1 MFDYQFECLKEYI
14 RQNDWCF
21 KLTRERKKA
30 FLLDYYLDRFLG
42 IQLPSVAGEEF
53 LDRDAILDVAMGQM
67 MEYFPEED
75 VVSQNR
81 MTIRFEEYRVNQI
94 KEVYGLTFDQ
104 FIALPYY
111 EVEERLRRQ
120 RINLSR
126 ERRETEMAKKRSRVN
141 QSDSGGDFDFL
152 DV

>member
-1 MFDYQFECLKEYI
+1 MP
-14 RQNDWCF
+14 
-21 KLTRERKKA
+21 A
-30 FLLDYYLDRFLG
+30 
-42 IQLPSVAGEEF
+42 VAGEEF

-75 VVSQNR
+75 VTSQNR

-120 RINLSR
+120 RIHLSR

>member
-1 MFDYQFECLKEYI
+1 M
-14 RQNDWCF
+14 
-21 KLTRERKKA
+21 TRDRKKA

-42 IQLPSVAGEEF
+42 IQLPAVAGEEF

-75 VVSQNR
+75 VTSQNR

-120 RINLSR
+120 RIHLSR
-126 ERRETEMAKKRSRVN
+126 ERRETEMAKKRSRLN

>member
-1 MFDYQFECLKEYI
+1 M
-14 RQNDWCF
+14 
-21 KLTRERKKA
+21 

-42 IQLPSVAGEEF
+42 IQLPSVPGEEF

>member
-1 MFDYQFECLKEYI
+1 V
-14 RQNDWCF
+14 
-21 KLTRERKKA
+21 

-42 IQLPSVAGEEF
+42 IQLPSVPGEEF